1 VHESAEE
8 EIVHPRAKRRIANGA
23 AAVDKRL
30 KEEHEA
36 KTEFTRHLTELRDAV
51 LDHAGREETDE
62 LVKLGEELSDD
73 ELATMGRAAKLAEA
87 IAPARPH
94 AGAESQLT
102 NPTANPFAAMLDRA
116 RDAIISKG

>member
-1 VHESAEE
+1 MGLDGTRWERHHGSDRHQVARRRGRLSCQSTRADQVFVRRNAIGLRRTSAVHESAEE

-51 LDHAGREETDE
+51 LDHAGREETD
-62 LVKLGEELSDD
+62 
-73 ELATMGRAAKLAEA
+73 
-87 IAPARPH
+87 
-94 AGAESQLT
+94 
-102 NPTANPFAAMLDRA
+102 
-116 RDAIISKG
+116 